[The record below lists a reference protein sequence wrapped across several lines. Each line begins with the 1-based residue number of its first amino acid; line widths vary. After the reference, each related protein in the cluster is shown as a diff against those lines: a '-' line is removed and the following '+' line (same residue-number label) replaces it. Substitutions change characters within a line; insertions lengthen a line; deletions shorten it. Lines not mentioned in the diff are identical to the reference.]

1 MASGCEYRAAPHPER
16 PFSIIK
22 GLAHQPFSV
31 SPRARPHSSR
41 CIFAAVLHVSHN
53 SGRVPIPTNTPQYPP
68 IPYQYPLKSKTNTL
82 PIPSQKQ
89 DQYPTNTLLPSSFRL
104 PFLPSVF
111 RPCCTPSFLPS
122 SAFFPPPCPPHFAVP
137 LLFTVEAQPVL
148 ANARHLRPTRQS
160 WLLT

>member
-22 GLAHQPFSV
+22 GLAHQPFSA

-41 CIFAAVLHVSHN
+41 CIFTKVLHVSHN

-82 PIPSQKQ
+82 PIPS
-89 DQYPTNTLLPSSFRL
+89 
-104 PFLPSVF
+104 FLPPS
-111 RPCCTPSFLPS
+111 SFLPS
-122 SAFFPPPCPPHFAVP
+122 PLSSVLAVLLPFFPPPCPPHFAVP